1 MLGYPERRWGVPL
14 IDGGTQRLPRI
25 VGLGRAL
32 DLILT
37 GRMVGAEE
45 ALADGPGQR
54 RSCPPGAHMERA
66 LALAEGLARFPQRTM
81 LADRRAAIEGLRHD
95 LCPRGSR
102 WRPRPARRSSQ
113 TARAVRRASRP
124 ARDAGG
130 GRGGLAGRI
139 APRGQ
144 RRARRAGHACCRGFT
159 DRLCRRWPTSSQE
172 RPASSDSRL
181 VERLLENRQGKIY
194 VLVRENSKSRLDEL
208 VERWRWSWAPPPR
221 IASSRSWATCAG
233 RCWASRQE
241 QVAELR
247 GKMTHF
253 FHLAAVYD
261 MTAPAER
268 NTAVNVGGTTHAVE
282 LARAVDAKHLHHVS
296 SIAVAGQYH
305 GVFDEEM
312 FDEGQKLPSPYHRT
326 KFESER
332 IVREQPYVPWR
343 VYRPGIV
350 VGDSQTGEMDKIDG
364 PYYFF
369 KAIER
374 LRHLLP
380 EWVPL
385 VGLDLGYTNVV
396 PVDWVAEALEH
407 IAHEPDLDG
416 SAFHLTDPRPQR
428 VDDLL
433 NQLATV
439 AHAPRFA
446 VSIDKR
452 LVDPLPKWPLALAAA
467 LPPLRQMRGLALREL
482 GIPEQVIAHIE
493 LVPRFDTQETARAL
507 AGSPLEQ
514 PPPMKDYVPRLWEYW
529 EREMDPD
536 FGRGRTLSEALGGKH
551 VMITG
556 ASSGIGRSAALKVAA
571 AGRRPAAGG
580 AQRREARGG
589 ARGDRRRGRH
599 RLRLRRGHL
608 RHRSRSTAC
617 SSACSPITATWTCS
631 STTPGRSIRRS
642 IALSYDRF
650 HDFERTI
657 QLNYFGAVKLI
668 IGLLPHMRERG
679 SGHIVN
685 VSSIG
690 VQTNPPRFSAYVASK
705 AALDAFS
712 RVVASEMIGDGVT
725 FTTIHMPLVRT
736 PMIAPTKMYD
746 AFPAISPEEAADMI
760 CEAMRSRPKQM
771 GTRIGKFGEVAY
783 SLNPSAVDR
792 LLHLAYRVFPD
803 SAASKGQ
810 REAAEE
816 HVSFEQ
822 IAMATLTRGVHW

>member
-1 MLGYPERRWGVPL
+1 MAYFVTGATGF
-14 IDGGTQRLPRI
+14 I
-25 VGLGRAL
+25 GR
-32 DLILT
+32 
-37 GRMVGAEE
+37 
-45 ALADGPGQR
+45 
-54 RSCPPGAHMERA
+54 
-66 LALAEGLARFPQRTM
+66 
-81 LADRRAAIEGLRHD
+81 
-95 LCPRGSR
+95 
-102 WRPRPARRSSQ
+102 
-113 TARAVRRASRP
+113 
-124 ARDAGG
+124 
-130 GRGGLAGRI
+130 
-139 APRGQ
+139 
-144 RRARRAGHACCRGFT
+144 
-159 DRLCRRWPTSSQE
+159 
-172 RPASSDSRL
+172 RL
-181 VERLLENRQGKIY
+181 VQRLLEQRQGKVY
-194 VLVRENSKSRLDEL
+194 VLVRESSTGRLDDLIESWSRLAG
-208 VERWRWSWAPPPR
+208 VAAAERIQPVVGDLRRPLLG
-221 IASSRSWATCAG
+221 IEK
-233 RCWASRQE
+233 E

-247 GKMTHF
+247 GQIDHL

-296 SIAVAGQYH
+296 SIAVAGTYR
-305 GVFDEEM
+305 GTFDEEM
-312 FDEGQKLPSPYHRT
+312 FDEGQRLPSPYHRT

-369 KAIER
+369 KAIQR

-385 VGLDLGYTNVV
+385 VGVDLGHTNIV
-396 PVDWVAEALEH
+396 PVDWVAGALEH

-416 SAFHLTDPRPQR
+416 HTFHLTDPRPQR
-428 VDDLL
+428 VDELI
-433 NQLATV
+433 NELATV

-446 VSIDKR
+446 FSIDKR
-452 LVDPLPKWPLALAAA
+452 LIDPLPKWPFALALA
-467 LPPLRQMRGLALREL
+467 LPPLRQARSLALRQL
-482 GIPEQVIAHIE
+482 DIPEEVLAHME
-493 LVPRFDTQETARAL
+493 LVPRFDSREAARAL

-514 PPPMKDYVPRLWEYW
+514 PPPLADYVARLWDYW
-529 EREMDPD
+529 DREMDPD
-536 FGRGRTLSEALGGKH
+536 LRRGGTLKEALDGRH

-556 ASSGIGRSAALKVAA
+556 ASSGIGRSTAVKVAA
-571 AGRRPAAGG
+571 AGGVPLLVARNVEKLEEVRAEIVAAGG
-580 AQRREARGG
+580 TAYVYAADISEIESIERLLERVLA
-589 ARGDRRRGRH
+589 DH
-599 RLRLRRGHL
+599 RNVDMLVNN
-608 RHRSRSTAC
+608 A
-617 SSACSPITATWTCS
+617 
-631 STTPGRSIRRS
+631 GRSIRRS

-668 IGLLPHMRERG
+668 IGLLPHMRARG

-705 AALDAFS
+705 AALDAFT
-712 RVVASEMIGDGVT
+712 RVVASEVIGDGVT

-760 CEAMRSRPKQM
+760 CEALRARPKEM
-771 GTRIGKFGEVAY
+771 GTWMGKFGEVAY
-783 SLNPSAVDR
+783 TLSPSAVDR

-803 SAASKGQ
+803 SAASKGHT
-810 REAAEE
+810 EVEE